1 MPLGMFFLFLIP
13 KVAGFGMAVR
23 LKAIRFGLVT
33 KPNDVE
39 FGIAVRFI
47 LNK

>member
-1 MPLGMFFLFLIP
+1 MPLGMCFLFLIP
-13 KVAGFGMAVR
+13 KVAGSEITVK

-39 FGIAVRFI
+39 FGIARLI
-47 LNK
+47 LKK